1 MRLADSNVPVARPI
15 ISGLR
20 RLPHRRPSQ
29 SRFLLLHT
37 GDAMHANDLSNAY
50 CGVDPKF
57 TLGNVP
63 TNHTRFRPRNRLLAT
78 LPRDDLLTLWPD
90 FQPVPLVRGSV
101 LFGAD
106 EPLRRVY
113 FVETGVVS
121 LVAVFEDCTT
131 SEMAIVG
138 REGVVGLGTL
148 LGGDAAFGQCVVR
161 APGLALA
168 VEASQFQSATQRS
181 PSLRTA
187 CEAYARAF
195 LREALQT
202 AACNSVHMV
211 EERCARWL
219 LMSQDRT
226 DGEMLSLTQ
235 EHLAEMLGVCRSTVT
250 VAAGALQRAG
260 LIRYHRGTI
269 RVLDRLRLERVSCEC
284 YRVIRSQYERLLPRT
299 FEP

>member
-1 MRLADSNVPVARPI
+1 MY
-15 ISGLR
+15 
-20 RLPHRRPSQ
+20 
-29 SRFLLLHT
+29 
-37 GDAMHANDLSNAY
+37 ANNLTNAY
-50 CGVDPKF
+50 CGANPKLAWE
-57 TLGNVP
+57 TTP
-63 TNHTRFRPRNRLLAT
+63 THHARFRPKNRLLAS
-78 LPRDDLLTLWPD
+78 LPREDLLTFLPD
-90 FQPVPLVRGSV
+90 FEPLPLVRGSV

-106 EPLRRVY
+106 EPLTRVY

-131 SEMAIVG
+131 SEMAMVG

-148 LGGDAAFGQCVVR
+148 LGGGSAFGQCVVR
-161 APGLALA
+161 APGLALT
-168 VEASQFQSATQRS
+168 VEVSQFQSATVKS
-181 PSLRTA
+181 PSLRAA

-219 LMSQDRT
+219 LMSQDRS

-235 EHLAEMLGVCRSTVT
+235 EYLAEMLGVCRSTVT

-260 LIRYHRGTI
+260 LIRYHRGAI
-269 RVLDRLRLERVSCEC
+269 RVLDRLGLERVSCEC

-299 FEP
+299 YEP

>member
-1 MRLADSNVPVARPI
+1 MRTNS
-15 ISGLR
+15 LR
-20 RLPHRRPSQ
+20 
-29 SRFLLLHT
+29 
-37 GDAMHANDLSNAY
+37 NAY
-50 CGVDPKF
+50 CGVDAIF
-57 TLGNVP
+57 ALGP
-63 TNHTRFRPRNRLLAT
+63 ALRDHTRFRPRNRLLAT
-78 LPRDDLLTLWPD
+78 LPHEDLLTLLPN
-90 FQPVPLVRGSV
+90 FEPVPLVRGGM

-106 EPLRRVY
+106 EPLTRVY

-131 SEMAIVG
+131 SEMAMVG

-148 LGGDAAFGQCVVR
+148 LGGDSAFGQCVVR

-168 VEASQFQSATQRS
+168 VEVSQFQSATEKT
-181 PSLRTA
+181 PSLRAA

-211 EERCARWL
+211 EERCARLL
-219 LMSQDRT
+219 LMSQDRS

-235 EHLAEMLGVCRSTVT
+235 EYLAEMLGVCRSTVT

-260 LIRYHRGTI
+260 LIRYHRGAI
-269 RVLDRLRLERVSCEC
+269 RVLDRPGLEQASCEC
-284 YRVIRSQYERLLPRT
+284 YRIIRSQYERLLPRT
-299 FEP
+299 YEP